1 MVESILELVRNN
13 APLAYATVALM
24 CFGESFAFISLLVP
38 GWAFM
43 LAAGALVGNGT
54 LHAVPVVLAGALGA
68 AVGDAI
74 SYWIGLKFKHVVPRV
89 WPFARHPDW
98 LDRGHA
104 FFARWGVAS
113 VFLGRFFGPVR
124 AVIPLAAGMMEMP
137 ARPFWIANV
146 TSAILSAALW
156 TAQGALVGW
165 GLKELHWESPQV
177 QLALWCALAIGLIVY
192 FAVRRW
198 RSQRGQKS
206 T

>member
-1 MVESILELVRNN
+1 MVESILELVRSN

-24 CFGESFAFISLLVP
+24 CFGESFAFLSLVVP

-43 LAAGALVGNGT
+43 LAAGALVANGT
-54 LHAVPVVLAGALGA
+54 LHWLPVVLAGALGA
-68 AVGDAI
+68 ALGDAI
-74 SYWIGLKFKHVVPRV
+74 SYWIGLKFKHVVPRL
-89 WPFARHPDW
+89 WPFTRHPDW

-104 FFARWGVAS
+104 FFLRWGVAS

-146 TSAILSAALW
+146 TSAFLSAALW
-156 TAQGALVGW
+156 TAQGAVVGW

-177 QLALWCALAIGLIVY
+177 QISLWIVLGVGIAGY
-192 FAVRRW
+192 LLVRRW
-198 RSQRGQKS
+198 RSQRG
-206 T
+206 